1 MLNKVMLIGHLGG
14 DPELKDVNGTQL
26 AKFSVA
32 TTKKWKDG
40 NETKEKTEWHNISA
54 WGKLAELCS
63 KYLKKGSKVFIEG
76 ELNYS
81 KSEKDGETK
90 YFTTIKM
97 DSVQFLSS
105 NGEKSESS
113 ATEST
118 ATGKAGSVDAKDLP
132 F

>member
-1 MLNKVMLIGHLGG
+1 MNKVMLIGHLGG

-26 AKFSVA
+26 VKFSVA
-32 TTKKWKDG
+32 TTKKWKVD

-54 WGKLAELCS
+54 WGTLADLCS

-76 ELNYS
+76 ELNYNS
-81 KSEKDGETK
+81 TETDGVKK

-97 DSVQFLSS
+97 DKIEFLSS
-105 NGEKSESS
+105 NGNKEETSE
-113 ATEST
+113 TET
-118 ATGKAGSVDAKDLP
+118 TNKVDPSDLP

>member
-1 MLNKVMLIGHLGG
+1 MNKVMLIGHLGG

-26 AKFSVA
+26 VKFSVA
-32 TTKKWKDG
+32 TTKKWKVD

-54 WGKLAELCS
+54 WGKLADLCS

-76 ELNYS
+76 ELNYNS
-81 KSEKDGETK
+81 TETDGVKK

-97 DSVQFLSS
+97 DKIEFLSS
-105 NGEKSESS
+105 NGNKEETSE
-113 ATEST
+113 TET
-118 ATGKAGSVDAKDLP
+118 TNKVDPSDLP